1 MKRKGFAVLM
11 ALARSLSV
19 PLVSVAAEGRG
30 DGSSIS
36 RFASALETRFVQET
50 GIAEASSISASDSM
64 ATRDV
69 KELKRG
75 ISLLQQGNFGEAE
88 AAFLSARDAARS
100 DKRGSIDAVVGHFYM
115 LANRMD
121 DACRW
126 TEKAIADGPDEWMLH
141 TMLGILYSRNDH
153 QDLPKAIGYLKEA
166 IRLSP
171 RIGINYRILGTLQSM
186 NGDPT
191 GAADTFTK
199 AIAVNPSDAF
209 SYMARGSIYED
220 LKDYEKA
227 LADFRR
233 ALSMNLPGKF
243 HETAQMEE
251 GQTLFHLS
259 RYDESLASYGKVL
272 EKDPGNFRAVYMTG
286 LIYKA
291 ERKDDTALAWMEKAS
306 RLAPQSAGP
315 YDVMGFLYVKQD
327 KKDQAQDCL
336 QKAVDRKSK
345 IMRTY
350 RLLAQLYQ
358 RDGKDDEALKILDLA
373 VTRLPHNPDAW
384 SERGWFFL
392 SKKDYARGAADYTEA
407 INLGGEQKALN
418 LTQRGLCYRELN
430 ENKKAEADYQE
441 ALRLKSDETLAYIG
455 LGNLYNKAGDY
466 DRAIGIYEKGLAA
479 VKEEDKGMILN
490 NLGFTYKE
498 KGDYTKALEILTEG
512 IQKYPNHAE
521 TWRSRAQT
529 CDAMGQPEKGIPDMD
544 EFLKRK
550 PGDARGYRFRAALYE
565 KAGKKD
571 LAEKDREKAKALE
584 KGGKQP

>member
-1 MKRKGFAVLM
+1 
-11 ALARSLSV
+11 
-19 PLVSVAAEGRG
+19 
-30 DGSSIS
+30 
-36 RFASALETRFVQET
+36 
-50 GIAEASSISASDSM
+50 
-64 ATRDV
+64 
-69 KELKRG
+69 
-75 ISLLQQGNFGEAE
+75 
-88 AAFLSARDAARS
+88 
-100 DKRGSIDAVVGHFYM
+100 
-115 LANRMD
+115 
-121 DACRW
+121 
-126 TEKAIADGPDEWMLH
+126 
-141 TMLGILYSRNDH
+141 
-153 QDLPKAIGYLKEA
+153 
-166 IRLSP
+166 
-171 RIGINYRILGTLQSM
+171 M

-272 EKDPGNFRAVYMTG
+272 EKDPRNFRAAYMTG

-291 ERKDDTALAWMEKAS
+291 ERKDDTALTWMEKAS

-327 KKDQAQDCL
+327 KKDQARDCL

-373 VTRLPHNPDAW
+373 VTCLPHNPDAW
-384 SERGWFFL
+384 SERGWFFE
-392 SKKDYARGAADYTEA
+392 SRKDYARGAADYTEA
-407 INLGGEQKALN
+407 INLGGKQKALN
-418 LTQRGLCYRELN
+418 LTQRGLCYRGLN

-441 ALRLKSDETLAYIG
+441 ALRLKSDEALAYIG
-455 LGNLYNKAGDY
+455 LGNIYNKAGDY

-521 TWRSRAQT
+521 T
-529 CDAMGQPEKGIPDMD
+529 
-544 EFLKRK
+544 
-550 PGDARGYRFRAALYE
+550 
-565 KAGKKD
+565 
-571 LAEKDREKAKALE
+571 
-584 KGGKQP
+584 